1 MAERDPDPKCLFCR
15 LVKREVP
22 VDVVRETEDLLAFND
37 VNPQAPRHVL
47 VIPKEHIPT
56 TNDVRVDEAALIGRM
71 VLLARDIAEDHEF
84 SETGYRLV
92 LNCNRHAGQS
102 VFHIHLHLLGGRF
115 MGWPPG

>member
-1 MAERDPDPKCLFCR
+1 LPDRPADPKCLFCR
-15 LVKREVP
+15 LVQRELP

-47 VIPKEHIPT
+47 VIPKAHIAT
-56 TNDVRVDEAALIGRM
+56 TNDLVAEEAALVGRM

-84 SETGYRLV
+84 AEAGYRLV

-102 VFHIHLHLLGGRF
+102 VWHIHLHLLGGRF
-115 MGWPPG
+115 LTWPPG